1 MVIVYVRFKLSLLFV
16 NLSLSIVFFSYK
28 ANFIKFLLGVD
39 INGNLSTNGDCV
51 KELFIVEGKS
61 AASTIQQAMH
71 KPSQNVLA
79 IQGKLINAEKATPA
93 KVLSNQTCQKIF
105 QSLACGINNDC
116 NPNHLNFS
124 RILLLMDPDI
134 DGVHT
139 RVLLLTL
146 FEHYMRPLLDSGLVS
161 IINPPLFRIAASTAP
176 NYQYAWS
183 EQQRIE
189 LLNKMTKHDDV
200 EITRF
205 KGVAQFSVTECIQL
219 LLHPDTRKQINIQA
233 HFSPA

>member
-1 MVIVYVRFKLSLLFV
+1 M
-16 NLSLSIVFFSYK
+16 
-28 ANFIKFLLGVD
+28 
-39 INGNLSTNGDCV
+39 
-51 KELFIVEGKS
+51 KELFIVEGES

-71 KPSQNVLA
+71 KPSQSVLA

-134 DGVHT
+134 DGTHT

-161 IINPPLFRIAASTAP
+161 IINPPLFRIAALDSSKLSIRLERTTTDRTA
-176 NYQYAWS
+176 Q
-183 EQQRIE
+183 
-189 LLNKMTKHDDV
+189 
-200 EITRF
+200 
-205 KGVAQFSVTECIQL
+205 
-219 LLHPDTRKQINIQA
+219 
-233 HFSPA
+233 